1 MTSRDEP
8 LDSSHQQL
16 IDELCEQF
24 KQNLSAGL
32 VDIADLIARAPDAL
46 QNAAA
51 EALLERYFARQ
62 LERGETIDER
72 NAANQL
78 GLGRNL
84 VRRAKQ
90 VAMADARPQ
99 SARLILP
106 RIERSRFRFV
116 KELGHGGNGRVAQ
129 FFDELLG
136 RDVAIKLPRNL
147 KVTEESALALEEARA
162 ASSLNSPRVVP
173 IHDVGSFWDDEPFGL
188 DDPSSHVEA
197 WRPAIVMDF
206 ASRRSLHDRMNRGA
220 WSLDNLCRR
229 FPEIAQCVGD
239 VHVDEL
245 VHLDLKPANFLYGGK
260 GQVLLTDF
268 GWARRW
274 IAGEPT
280 RLGGTCFWMAPEA
293 LNRQPEDA
301 HPVQD
306 IWSLGVI
313 LYEMLTGR
321 HPFRHDPDW
330 RKQILRAEFEPVQDV
345 HPQLDKLWQ
354 DVVHGCLQKDPGQR
368 YQSVGELLAAFV
380 DAVDQLGGPTYRR
393 TATAARGGAG
403 GHGGDGG
410 EFPPDGPHDSDSVSE
425 SSRPGGSGFD
435 WRAAELFVGREK
447 MLGWLDGIFG
457 DLDTNAPLLEPDD
470 PALVAYLHAMPGSGK
485 TYLIDRWLFLRQERA
500 KEAGQADMAS
510 LVVDLP
516 LDRKREYSAE
526 DLRNELVAKL
536 RLGGTNPEAELR
548 AALQHRFL
556 RIENVDSPEF
566 GHAVAEL
573 ASSLIG
579 CRLIVSGRWF
589 AEGSVPKRWR
599 QQAVELL
606 TPEQAAQLFAQEVGE
621 EFWHGLTEDQRE
633 ALTIRTARLPLAI
646 HLGAGFLMK
655 GTSVEKLLDRL
666 PQLTLQD
673 ADDPR
678 FGQSVL
684 KIMFDELWK
693 SLGQTLRNQPWLNAD
708 ELLAGFRRMG
718 FAHPAGVGR
727 SLAAASSGL
736 SEEDLDDLLVEAATL
751 HLVELEPDS
760 DRFRLHPLIAEQLTA
775 SVEQSPVDAA
785 VTDWFCER
793 LPEPED
799 QTVHNTAWHAMPL
812 RKRECCVLTL
822 V

>member
-1 MTSRDEP
+1 
-8 LDSSHQQL
+8 
-16 IDELCEQF
+16 
-24 KQNLSAGL
+24 
-32 VDIADLIARAPDAL
+32 
-46 QNAAA
+46 
-51 EALLERYFARQ
+51 
-62 LERGETIDER
+62 
-72 NAANQL
+72 
-78 GLGRNL
+78 
-84 VRRAKQ
+84 
-90 VAMADARPQ
+90 
-99 SARLILP
+99 
-106 RIERSRFRFV
+106 
-116 KELGHGGNGRVAQ
+116 
-129 FFDELLG
+129 
-136 RDVAIKLPRNL
+136 
-147 KVTEESALALEEARA
+147 
-162 ASSLNSPRVVP
+162 
-173 IHDVGSFWDDEPFGL
+173 
-188 DDPSSHVEA
+188 
-197 WRPAIVMDF
+197 
-206 ASRRSLHDRMNRGA
+206 
-220 WSLDNLCRR
+220 
-229 FPEIAQCVGD
+229 
-239 VHVDEL
+239 
-245 VHLDLKPANFLYGGK
+245 
-260 GQVLLTDF
+260 
-268 GWARRW
+268 
-274 IAGEPT
+274 
-280 RLGGTCFWMAPEA
+280 
-293 LNRQPEDA
+293 
-301 HPVQD
+301 
-306 IWSLGVI
+306 
-313 LYEMLTGR
+313 
-321 HPFRHDPDW
+321 
-330 RKQILRAEFEPVQDV
+330 
-345 HPQLDKLWQ
+345 
-354 DVVHGCLQKDPGQR
+354 
-368 YQSVGELLAAFV
+368 
-380 DAVDQLGGPTYRR
+380 
-393 TATAARGGAG
+393 
-403 GHGGDGG
+403 
-410 EFPPDGPHDSDSVSE
+410 
-425 SSRPGGSGFD
+425 
-435 WRAAELFVGREK
+435 

-500 KEAGQADMAS
+500 KEAGQTDMPS

-606 TPEQAAQLFAQEVGE
+606 TPEQAAQQFAQEVGE
-621 EFWHGLTEDQRE
+621 EFWNGLTEDQRE

-646 HLGAGFLMK
+646 HLAAGFLMK

-693 SLGQTLRNQPWLNAD
+693 SLDQTLRSQPWLNAD
-708 ELLAGFRRMG
+708 ELLAGFRRLG
-718 FAHPAGVGR
+718 FAHPAGIGR
-727 SLAAASSGL
+727 SLAAATSGL

-799 QTVHNTAWHAMPL
+799 QTVHNTAWHEIHAEHDALVSWLESLPDEREVLVRVEQAGSWFAMLNGPFGPWVRLCERGLLAGDASTDRSNFLWTLGQCADRNGDGDRALAASSEKAKLEKDRGEDRLQALALGLQADVLQARGELDEAL
-812 RKRECCVLTL
+812 RIRREEQLPVYERLGATRDLL
-822 V
+822 VGRAKLALNLLARNAPGDREEAAELLRQARAAAEKMGIPEAGQIREIQEREGLEF